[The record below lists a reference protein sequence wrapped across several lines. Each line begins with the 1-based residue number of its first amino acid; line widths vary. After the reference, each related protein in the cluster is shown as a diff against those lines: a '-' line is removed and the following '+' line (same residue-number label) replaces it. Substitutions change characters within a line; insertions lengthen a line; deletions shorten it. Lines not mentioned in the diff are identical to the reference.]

1 MTQYIKHSFGVYRQ
15 GVTNGSPIVLDGPTD
30 ISLNIDQQSILKIS
44 RVGDDLV
51 VYLVD
56 GQQVVLEGFFLSTTG
71 FQENRLFTSVD
82 GEIQEV
88 ELGERYGLFNTA
100 EYNPLDVYD
109 DGLLFDGSGEQSLLF
124 ETKTAA
130 VGGAG
135 NLGVIAGGVAGI
147 GLLGAL
153 AGGGGSGSQATSVA
167 DTVDG
172 IAPTAPV
179 IQVANGSQISG
190 TGEPGA
196 IIDLDTNGDGVVD
209 LSTTVAANGT
219 WSVTPNPALANGTP
233 ITVRQTDPDGNQSL
247 AAADTVDGI
256 APTAPVIQIANAS
269 QISGTGEP
277 GAIIDLDT
285 NGDGVVDLST
295 TVAANGTWSV
305 TPNPALANGTPIT
318 VRQTDPDGNQ
328 SLAAADT
335 VDGIAPTAPVIQIAN
350 ASQISGT
357 GEPGARIGV
366 DVNGDGVADLTTTV
380 AGNGSWSVTPNPV
393 LADGTLVTARQ
404 TDPDGN
410 QSLTTADTVDAI
422 APTAPYVDVSSDG
435 TQIIGTAEPNSEVS
449 VSYVGSGS
457 QIITLNPITVSGT
470 GSWSTLPNPTLVA
483 NEDIYVQAEDVDG
496 NESAYTLV
504 LQGTDDGIIS
514 FSSLSGDIAVGVAAF
529 DIESIDLSDD
539 TSNALIISESNLQS
553 LSVGSDDLR
562 VDGVVGNGVTAS
574 GASANGSTTIN
585 GEIYNIYEFAGGGQI
600 AIDQDISVVV

>member
-51 VYLVD
+51 IYLVD
-56 GQQVVLEGFFLSTTG
+56 GQQVVLEGFFLSSTG
-71 FQENRLFTSVD
+71 FQENRLFTSIN

-88 ELGERYGLFNTA
+88 ELGERYGVFTTA
-100 EYNPLDVYD
+100 EYKPLDVYD
-109 DGLLFDGSGEQSLLF
+109 GGLLFDGAGEQPLVF
-124 ETKTAA
+124 EAKTAA

-153 AGGGGSGSQATSVA
+153 AGGGGSSSQENSNSDAPPVTTGRT
-167 DTVDG
+167 DTDG
-172 IAPTAPV
+172 T
-179 IQVANGSQISG
+179 
-190 TGEPGA
+190 
-196 IIDLDTNGDGVVD
+196 
-209 LSTTVAANGT
+209 
-219 WSVTPNPALANGTP
+219 
-233 ITVRQTDPDGNQSL
+233 QSP
-247 AAADTVDGI
+247 AAADTVDAV

-285 NGDGVVDLST
+285 NGDGVVDLTT
-295 TVAANGTWSV
+295 TVAGNGTWSV
-305 TPNPALANGTPIT
+305 TPNPALADGTSIT

-335 VDGIAPTAPVIQIAN
+335 VDAVAPTAPVIQIAN

-357 GEPGARIGV
+357 GEPGASVGV
-366 DVNGDGVADLTTTV
+366 DVNGDGVSDLTTTV

-504 LQGTDDGIIS
+504 LQGTDDGIIN

>member
-71 FQENRLFTSVD
+71 LQENRLFTSVD

-153 AGGGGSGSQATSVA
+153 AGGGGSSSQENSNSDAPPVTTGRT
-167 DTVDG
+167 DTDG
-172 IAPTAPV
+172 T
-179 IQVANGSQISG
+179 
-190 TGEPGA
+190 
-196 IIDLDTNGDGVVD
+196 
-209 LSTTVAANGT
+209 
-219 WSVTPNPALANGTP
+219 
-233 ITVRQTDPDGNQSL
+233 QSP
-247 AAADTVDGI
+247 AAADTVDAV

-277 GAIIDLDT
+277 GASVGVDV
-285 NGDGVVDLST
+285 NGDGVSDLTT
-295 TVAANGTWSV
+295 TVAGNGTWSV
-305 TPNPALANGTPIT
+305 TPNPA
-318 VRQTDPDGNQ
+318 
-328 SLAAADT
+328 
-335 VDGIAPTAPVIQIAN
+335 
-350 ASQISGT
+350 
-357 GEPGARIGV
+357 
-366 DVNGDGVADLTTTV
+366 
-380 AGNGSWSVTPNPV
+380 

-410 QSLTTADTVDAI
+410 QSLATTDMVDAV
-422 APTAPYVDVSSDG
+422 APVAPYVDVSSDG
-435 TQIIGTAEPNSEVS
+435 TQIIGSAEPNAEVS
-449 VSYVGSGS
+449 VSYIGSGN
-457 QIITLNPITVSGT
+457 QIITLNPIIVSGT
-470 GSWSTLPNPTLVA
+470 GSWNTVPNPTLAA
-483 NEDIYVQAEDVDG
+483 NEDIYVQVEDTDG

-504 LQGTDDGIIS
+504 LQGTDDGIIN
-514 FSSLSGDIAVGVAAF
+514 FNSLSGDIAIGVAAF

-539 TSNALIISESNLQS
+539 TSNALIISETNLQS
-553 LSVGSDDLR
+553 LSTGSDNLR
-562 VDGVVGNGVTAS
+562 VDGVTGNGVTAS
-574 GASANGSTTIN
+574 GASANGTTIIN
-585 GEIYNIYEFAGGGQI
+585 GETYNIYEFAGGGQLQ
-600 AIDQDISVVV
+600 IDQDVMVIV